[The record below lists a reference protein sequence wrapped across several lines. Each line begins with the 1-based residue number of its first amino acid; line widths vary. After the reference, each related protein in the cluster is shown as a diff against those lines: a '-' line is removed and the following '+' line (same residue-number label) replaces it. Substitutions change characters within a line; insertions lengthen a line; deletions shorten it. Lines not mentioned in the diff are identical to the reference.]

1 MAQARKR
8 STPTDILIPGR
19 RIEAA
24 SAQPAGG
31 AAFKLTSTAEFVF
44 DRARAAGEAPER
56 VAIGD
61 DELVVLELENGIRIW
76 TSGKHAREDYGAR
89 PAAGRGADGAEF
101 ELITTLPI
109 DSPSRGVV
117 SWALKALRIFKV
129 DPVDVAASASA
140 AVIADKIEAQLIG
153 KPGLYRCK
161 PPEAH
166 RSADRAAKEPIVG
179 GDPIIPPQT
188 IPAVPDRKASLV
200 FVHGTASSST
210 GSFGGL
216 WAEANRAETAK
227 LFEHYEGR
235 IYGFEHRTLSL
246 SPIDNALQLAQ
257 SLPNGATVHL
267 VSHSRGGLV
276 AELLCRG
283 NIARGAKPFGPADFA
298 VFERAAGEAE
308 GAAKQALLAQ
318 RDTLK
323 KLSDLLEAKQIKVER
338 FVRVGCPARGTTL
351 ASGRFDRWLSIAL
364 NLVDRLAD
372 AVPGVGDMTDV
383 LTDLVAAVV
392 KKRLDPSELPGLHA
406 QTPVSPLVR
415 MLNRPEVMTGA
426 DLAVIAGEV
435 KAGGIL
441 DNLAALAANWFFGQE
456 NDLVVDTRSMDG
468 GADRATAWRA
478 LDDSEQVNHLRYF
491 TNPRTVKRLSAGLIG
506 NDSARR
512 EAFQP
517 LDVQPGTMPSR
528 GVTTARRAPTPNAPV
543 VFVLPGVMG
552 SRLDVNGQCV
562 WLDKLK
568 MAGGAIAELALDKKV
583 KPAALLAEYYQPW
596 ADAIANY
603 GEAVLFP
610 YDWRQSVQD
619 NADELARQVS
629 GVLDRVGTQRAVQF
643 AAHSMGGL
651 VVRTMIARHPE
662 LWRSIT
668 QHDDARLVMLGTPNQ
683 GSHAMAALL
692 LGRDTLIQLLAI
704 ADFSHSLNDILG
716 IIKRFPGVLE
726 LLPHKSDDFDYF
738 SEAGWKALEVAT
750 GFQSKGAP
758 DKADLQR
765 AARIRDVLA
774 SSPID
779 PRRMYYIAG
788 CGEPTVERVEKNGDM
803 IELVNTLEGDGSV
816 LWRTGIPEELR
827 ETNTWYAEVS
837 HGDLTGDA
845 TSVGACVEILRS
857 GTTNLLAKRAPSV
870 RAARE
875 KLRYEREPIRA
886 FPTTRDVLDAAL
898 GKRRSRPAARR
909 AAAVTKV
916 KVTVRHGDLRNAS
929 YPLFVGH
936 YFGDPI
942 VSAEAVIDRQLDGRL
957 LQRHAL
963 GLYPG
968 RAGETALFPNPIV
981 DPEGPEPFPGAVVL
995 GLGQVGELG
1004 GGSLSQTLRR
1014 GVLELASAVSEGRFA
1029 QSRLDGDG
1037 VGLSTLAIGTGT
1049 GGIGVQDSINAI
1061 LKAIVDAN
1069 DTILAQRQRGELR
1082 LIRELEIIEL
1092 YEDRAH
1098 EFFHQVR
1105 ALQQQADYAESI
1117 ELVPV
1122 ISQTDGSLR
1131 RVRFGE
1137 DRGWWRRIQITEESR
1152 GSGGEADKGMRFK
1165 LLTDTARS
1173 EVYVAS
1179 GQRKAVDRLIDSAVR
1194 ATTPD
1199 LSKTLFELLIPNA
1212 LKDAAPRNESLVLLL
1227 DEQTA
1232 AYPWELLQDGQQRD
1246 SKPMVTE
1253 APMIRQFSL
1262 DVGAFRANPRLATSN
1277 RALVIGD
1284 TDTASMRDTFAELAG
1299 AQAEARLVAE
1309 KLAAAGFDAPAHL
1322 KVGALDAL
1330 QLLFSGDYRVV
1341 HFAAHGVHQFRPA
1354 ASEEPVTGMVLG
1366 DGLYLTPAQ
1375 IEQMRVVPE
1384 LVFLNCCYL
1393 GLVAGERGSMSRLAA
1408 NLATQFIRNGA
1419 KCVVAA
1425 GWSIHDDGAKLFAG
1439 TFYEMLLAGQPFA
1452 QAVFRARQQ
1461 TFKALPGVN
1470 TWGAYQCYG
1479 DPDYRLR
1486 KDSLS
1491 NAVRTAPTFASP
1503 SELRA
1508 RLETLEA
1515 RAADDGTGRSS
1526 ELLDELAL
1534 LRKAAPEDWMKR
1546 DGTLCEAFGLAYGA
1560 LENFDAATEC
1570 FELALLAKRRPPSIG
1585 ALEQLINFQ
1594 ARQLART
1601 AMHSP
1606 RGDRGGNAAARS
1618 ETATRNAARSK
1629 ATKQLLG
1636 LIEQVESLVA
1646 IYPTAERRS
1655 ILGSA
1660 HRRLAIVAAAEANAT
1675 GVKTALDRSI
1685 EQYRLANELDP
1696 DPYPASQVTLSEL
1709 LRDWTARDAVR
1720 AHRASVQG
1728 LHEQVRKHADA
1739 SNSFWS
1745 RVYAADWSLLA
1756 ALQSIAASDA
1766 RRADLNAEIANVVGD
1781 YQAALKRGANRRQR
1795 RSLGETFDFVK
1806 VILQHQ
1812 RGRTR
1817 DAGRQRSIDAALGF
1831 IDAVKAGVG

>member
-8 STPTDILIPGR
+8 PASTDILIPGR
-19 RIEAA
+19 RIESPAPAA
-24 SAQPAGG
+24 THGS
-31 AAFKLTSTAEFVF
+31 AFKLTPSAEFVF
-44 DRARAAGEAPER
+44 DRVRAAGVAPER
-56 VAIGD
+56 ATIGD
-61 DELVVLELENGIRIW
+61 DELVVLELENGLRIW
-76 TSGKHAREDYGAR
+76 TSGKLAREEYGAR
-89 PAAGRGADGAEF
+89 PAAGRGADGVEF

-109 DSPSRGVV
+109 DSPERGVV

-153 KPGLYRCK
+153 KPGLYKCK
-161 PPEAH
+161 QPSEALG
-166 RSADRAAKEPIVG
+166 AKDPIVG
-179 GDPIIPPQT
+179 GEPIIAPQT
-188 IPAVPDRKASLV
+188 LPAAPERKATLI

-210 GSFGGL
+210 GSFAGL
-216 WAEANRAETAK
+216 WAQANRGETAK

-283 NIARGAKPFGPADFA
+283 NVAKGAKPFGPADLA
-298 VFERAAGEAE
+298 VFERAASEAE
-308 GAAKQALLAQ
+308 GAARQALLAQ
-318 RDTLK
+318 RDALK
-323 KLSDLLEAKQIKVER
+323 KLSEVLEARQIKVER

-415 MLNRPEVMTGA
+415 MLNRPDVLTGA

-435 KAGGIL
+435 KAGGLL

-456 NDLVVDTRSMDG
+456 NDLVVDTKSMDG
-468 GADRATAWRA
+468 GADRAIAWRA
-478 LDDSEQVNHLRYF
+478 LDDSDQVNHLRYF
-491 TNPRTVKRLSAGLIG
+491 TNPGTVKRLRAGLIG
-506 NDSARR
+506 SESERR
-512 EAFQP
+512 EAFAP
-517 LDVQPGTMPSR
+517 LDVTPGTMAARAAISP
-528 GVTTARRAPTPNAPV
+528 RRAPTPNAPV
-543 VFVLPGVMG
+543 VFVLPGIMG
-552 SRLDVNGQCV
+552 SRLEVNGQCV

-568 MAGGAIAELALDKKV
+568 MAGGAIAELAFDKKV

-610 YDWRQSVQD
+610 YDWRQSVED

-668 QHDDARLVMLGTPNQ
+668 QHDDARLVMMGTPNE
-683 GSHAMAALL
+683 GSHAIAALL

-738 SEAGWKALEVAT
+738 SEAGWKALEVST

-788 CGEPTVERVEKNGDM
+788 CGEPTVERVEKNGDV

-816 LWRTGIPEELR
+816 LWRTGIPEALR
-827 ETNTWYAEVS
+827 EANTWYAEVS

-857 GTTNLLAKRAPSV
+857 GGTNLLAKRAPSV

-886 FPTTRDVLDAAL
+886 FPTTRDVLDAAV
-898 GKRRSRPAARR
+898 GKRRSRPTARR
-909 AAAVTKV
+909 AAALTKV

-942 VSAEAVIDRQLDGRL
+942 VSAEAVIDRQLDARL
-957 LQRHAL
+957 RQRHAL

-968 RAGETALFPNPIV
+968 RAGETALFPNPRL

-1004 GGSLSQTLRR
+1004 SGTLTQTLRR
-1014 GVLELASAVSEGRFA
+1014 GVLELASAVSEGRFD
-1029 QSRLDGDG
+1029 QSKLDGDG
-1037 VGLSTLAIGTGT
+1037 IGVSTLAIGTGT

-1061 LKAIVDAN
+1061 LKAIVEAN
-1069 DTILAQRQRGELR
+1069 DAIVAQRRGGELR
-1082 LIRELEIIEL
+1082 LIRKVEIVEL

-1105 ALQQQADYAESI
+1105 ALQQQADYAEAI
-1117 ELVPV
+1117 ELEAV
-1122 ISQTDGSLR
+1122 ITQTDGALR

-1152 GSGGEADKGMRFK
+1152 EGAPEDSKGMRFK

-1173 EVYVAS
+1173 EVHVTS

-1194 ATTPD
+1194 ATTPE
-1199 LSKTLFELLIPNA
+1199 LAKTLFELLIPNA
-1212 LKDAAPRNESLVLLL
+1212 LKDAAPRNESLLLLL

-1253 APMIRQFSL
+1253 APVIRQFSL
-1262 DVGAFRANPRLATSN
+1262 DVGAFRADPRYATSN

-1284 TDTASMRDTFAELAG
+1284 TDTTGMRTTFAELPG

-1309 KLAAAGFDAPAHL
+1309 KLAAAGFDAPARL
-1322 KVGALDAL
+1322 KVAALDAL

-1341 HFAAHGVHQFRPA
+1341 HFAAHGVHQFR
-1354 ASEEPVTGMVLG
+1354 ENKDDDPVTGMVLG
-1366 DGLYLTPAQ
+1366 EGLYLTPAQ

-1393 GLVAGERGSMSRLAA
+1393 GLVASERGSMSRLAA

-1419 KCVVAA
+1419 KCVIAA
-1425 GWSIHDDGAKLFAG
+1425 GWSIHDEGARVFAG
-1439 TFYEMLLAGQPFA
+1439 TFYELLLAGQTFA

-1461 TFKALPGVN
+1461 AFKAFPGVN

-1486 KDSLS
+1486 KDNLTG
-1491 NAVRTAPTFASP
+1491 ATRTRATFASP

-1515 RAADDGTGRSS
+1515 RASDDASNKSTD
-1526 ELLDELAL
+1526 LADELVQ
-1534 LRKAAPEDWMKR
+1534 LRKDVPANWMQR
-1546 DGTLCEAFGLAYGA
+1546 DGALCEAFGLAYGA
-1560 LENFDAATEC
+1560 LEDFDAAIEC
-1570 FELALLAKRRPPSIG
+1570 FELALRARRRAPSIG

-1594 ARQLART
+1594 ARQLARS
-1601 AMHSP
+1601 ALQP
-1606 RGDRGGNAAARS
+1606 QRGDTAKKAVARR
-1618 ETATRNAARSK
+1618 TATKSQAEV
-1629 ATKQLLG
+1629 QLPR
-1636 LIEQVESLVA
+1636 LIEQVKSLVE
-1646 IYPTAERRS
+1646 IYPTAERRN

-1660 HRRLAIVAAAEANAT
+1660 YRRLAIVAASASRTSEVQEAL
-1675 GVKTALDRSI
+1675 KRSI
-1685 EQYRLANELDP
+1685 EQYALANELDP
-1696 DPYPASQVTLSEL
+1696 DPYPASQVALSEL
-1709 LRDWTARDAVR
+1709 LRDWTTRDKARAQS
-1720 AHRASVQG
+1720 ANVQALQALIHQQAG
-1728 LHEQVRKHADA
+1728 TAD
-1739 SNSFWS
+1739 SFWS

-1756 ALQSIAASDA
+1756 ALQAIAASDA
-1766 RRADLNAEIANVVGD
+1766 RGGDRSSDIANVVGD

-1795 RSLGETFDFVK
+1795 RSLGETFDFIA
-1806 VILQHQ
+1806 VILRHQ
-1812 RGRTR
+1812 RGRAR
-1817 DAGRQRSIDAALGF
+1817 DAGRQRSIDAALAF
-1831 IDAVKAGVG
+1831 VDAVKAGVG